1 MANRSASADRD
12 QIARPPLNG
21 QATAVPVGT
30 VYTGATPE
38 GPASALT
45 AATDA
50 EPAEAA
56 AETSAAATGS
66 AGTGAAGTGVPG
78 SGRPPGSTPRGGSEK
93 GAEPAPGAGGGPG
106 TVRRMLGRVFRR
118 RRLVRRGL
126 RLIPRPLRY
135 ILAAA
140 LTASV
145 LVVGWSV
152 GHALTEPGGGTFSE
166 RIAEWA
172 RDHYLGPLVTLGEW
186 VTYRPPKVGGNPT
199 FALTGPGMIQA
210 QRAAGVPAAG
220 SPHGSSGHGA
230 AGQPPGSQL
239 IPSRLPS
246 PAGKPLPGEGVWR
259 VDGTVHGQPAVLSTF
274 LRPDRVHTSY
284 VAGIVSMNPKLLR
297 FQLRPGVEDPGPGRW
312 GVPAEIP
319 PGGRTGL
326 LATFNNG
333 FKIASS
339 GGGFYLNGVTRGSLR
354 KGAATMVYY
363 RNGQLKIGVWG
374 KTVHKTP
381 GVVGVRQNL
390 RLIVQNGRVPATVNQ
405 NVETSWGATLGGAFY
420 VWRSGV
426 GVTRDGRIIFVYG
439 PALDVQTLAGLLKRA
454 GAVTAMQLDIN
465 PDWMSFMYYRPGG
478 HPASPTPVNLLPTQ
492 LEPANRYYSLA
503 NRDFT
508 AVFAR

>member
-12 QIARPPLNG
+12 QIARQALNG
-21 QATAVPVGT
+21 QAGTVPIGT
-30 VYTGATPE
+30 VYTGAATA

-45 AATDA
+45 AGAGA

-56 AETSAAATGS
+56 TGAGETSTTATAS
-66 AGTGAAGTGVPG
+66 TGTGTTGTGVPG
-78 SGRPPGSTPRGGSEK
+78 SGSTPGG
-93 GAEPAPGAGGGPG
+93 GPAPGAGGGPG
-106 TVRRMLGRVFRR
+106 TVRRRLGRVFRR
-118 RRLVRRGL
+118 RRLVRRAL
-126 RLIPRPLRY
+126 RLLPRPVRY
-135 ILAAA
+135 VLAAA

-186 VTYRPPKVGGNPT
+186 VTYRPPKVGGNPA

-210 QRAAGVPAAG
+210 QRAAGIPAAG
-220 SPHGSSGHGA
+220 SPHGSSGHGTAGHGA
-230 AGQPPGSQL
+230 AGQPPASQL
-239 IPSRLPS
+239 IPSRVPS

-297 FQLRPGVEDPGPGRW
+297 FQLRPGAEDPGPGRW

-319 PGGRTGL
+319 PGGRSGL

-363 RNGQLKIGVWG
+363 RNGQLKIGVWD
-374 KTVHKTP
+374 KTLHKTP

-439 PALDVQTLAGLLKRA
+439 PALDVQTLAGLLRRA

-478 HPASPTPVNLLPTQ
+478 HPANPTPVNLLPTQ
-492 LEPANRYYSLA
+492 LEPADRYYSLA